1 MSLPMNVYP
10 VESMLM
16 SFVMYASHQ
25 GVKHVANSGINIQKE
40 ETTIL
45 R

>member
-10 VESMLM
+10 VESLM
-16 SFVMYASHQ
+16 SFIMYANHL
-25 GVKHVANSGINIQKE
+25 GVKHVTNNRINIQKE